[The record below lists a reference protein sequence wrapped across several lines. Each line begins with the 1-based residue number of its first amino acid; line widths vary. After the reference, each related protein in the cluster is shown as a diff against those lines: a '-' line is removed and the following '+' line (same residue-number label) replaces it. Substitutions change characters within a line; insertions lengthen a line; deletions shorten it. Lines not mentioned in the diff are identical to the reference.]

1 MNKGHAISRLIELFT
16 IWWSEGESALRR
28 YHDEPSLDMGLTYSE
43 SNAVPKVAS
52 MNIEASSRMDEENVR
67 QDKRPRED
75 EFTRFVGFFNKI
87 QLSRSRLHS
96 SIMWVLRVKDL
107 FFASYLHLYTL
118 VMLMYHLCLR
128 DLSSM
133 ISWYYSKFHQ
143 AALTESGLELWRDIV
158 GSRPPSTESSS
169 GFFSV
174 NLIHQKMTERVHAH
188 MFMHCIIFT
197 RLVNEHQ
204 FICLI
209 NKAIFL
215 SEQSSGTSKI

>member
-1 MNKGHAISRLIELFT
+1 
-16 IWWSEGESALRR
+16 LRR

-107 FFASYLHLYTL
+107 FFASYMHLYTL

-133 ISWYYSKFHQ
+133 I
-143 AALTESGLELWRDIV
+143 LLEV
-158 GSRPPSTESSS
+158 PPSCPNRVWFGIVKRYCWVTSSIYRIL
-169 GFFSV
+169 FW
-174 NLIHQKMTERVHAH
+174 
-188 MFMHCIIFT
+188 
-197 RLVNEHQ
+197 
-204 FICLI
+204 
-209 NKAIFL
+209 FL
-215 SEQSSGTSKI
+215 QCEFDSPEDD